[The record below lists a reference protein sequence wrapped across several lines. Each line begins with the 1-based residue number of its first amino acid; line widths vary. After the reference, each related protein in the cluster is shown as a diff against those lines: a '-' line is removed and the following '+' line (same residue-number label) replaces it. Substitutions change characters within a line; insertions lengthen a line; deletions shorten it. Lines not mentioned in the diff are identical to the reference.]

1 MEKFL
6 KYEIKPTLE
15 NNNENHVKFEIV
27 PLQKGFGITIGNALR
42 RTLLSSIP
50 GSAMF
55 AIKIPNVTHEFQ
67 ALKGIKEDVNQII
80 LNLKNLVIKISESSY
95 SDEELA
101 SLKLEQWPTLK
112 INKSGAGV
120 VSAKDIEAPAGFEIL
135 NKDLYIC
142 EITDPK
148 TTFKLDIYATRGRG
162 FKTFS
167 ENREMVNTLSVIATD
182 SNFSPIIQVGY
193 SVADHKSSKTVT
205 NDALTIEVTTN
216 GSINATDAVIL
227 ATKILVEHLNPILD
241 LNETIKQLSIVNEEI
256 QQKKANTLS
265 IQIEDLNLSVRSYNC
280 LKKSGIQTI
289 EELTNL
295 TKAEVEKIN
304 NLGKKS
310 LREIKKHWSEYG
322 LKFKDE

>member
-112 INKSGAGV
+112 INKSGVGV

-310 LREIKKHWSEYG
+310 LREIKKQLSEYG